1 MAGLWLC
8 CGLSPV
14 LFSQAINTERYLVLI
29 WVGFNVLTFPE
40 LGFHI
45 NLEQRGK
52 LRCFL
57 VFSEVMEAF
66 SEAFDIRRVNLV
78 SDPKE
83 TVVCTKIRRYEVV
96 SPANSCRDPR

>member
-14 LFSQAINTERYLVLI
+14 GFSQAINTDRYLVLI
-29 WVGFNVLTFPE
+29 WVEFNVLTFPE

-52 LRCFL
+52 LRCFPRL
-57 VFSEVMEAF
+57 Q
-66 SEAFDIRRVNLV
+66 
-78 SDPKE
+78 
-83 TVVCTKIRRYEVV
+83 RRYALWRPSLKRLIPVV
-96 SPANSCRDPR
+96 SI